1 MFCSTIIPT
10 IARDSLAQAVT
21 SVLNQK
27 FSQEDFEV
35 IVVNDSGAPLP
46 PEAWQESPQVRVID
60 TNRRERCFARNA
72 GAAAARGRYLHFLDD
87 DDCLSPN
94 ALRHFYKLSR
104 TSDAAVLYGAT
115 QLVDRSGKPLIQLR
129 HRLQGNVFLQ
139 VMAGEWIPLQS
150 ALVRADAFFEAGGFM
165 PQIRFGEDVDLIR
178 RLALHGD
185 FQVMSALAARVGMG
199 DEDSTTDYEKIA
211 PCTRQGRE
219 WILDMAWVFQRLG
232 SSTEVEEW
240 SGRIPR
246 IYLTSAVWNMRRG
259 RPLTALSRGAY
270 AGLGLVHAGRRLLT
284 KRFWRDLARPYES
297 VTFSDGFQ
305 RN

>member
-1 MFCSTIIPT
+1 
-10 IARDSLAQAVT
+10 
-21 SVLNQK
+21 
-27 FSQEDFEV
+27 V

-46 PEAWQESPQVRVID
+46 PEEWQESPQVRVID

-150 ALVRADAFFEAGGFM
+150 ALVRAEAFFEAGGFL
-165 PQIRFGEDVDLIR
+165 PQIRYGEDMDLIR
-178 RLALHGD
+178 RLALKGD
-185 FQVMSALAARVGMG
+185 FQVMPALAARVGMG
-199 DEDSTTDYEKIA
+199 DEDSTTNYDKIA
-211 PCTRQGRE
+211 PYTRLGRE
-219 WILDMAWVFQRLG
+219 WILDMPGVFERLG
-232 SSTEVEEW
+232 SSMEAETW
-240 SGRIPR
+240 AGRIPR
-246 IYLTSAVWNMRRG
+246 IYLTSAVWNVRSG
-259 RPLTALSRGAY
+259 RLLKALSRGAF
-270 AGLGLVHAGRRLLT
+270 AAAAVLQSGRGLFTR
-284 KRFWRDLARPYES
+284 RFWQDLARPYES

-305 RN
+305 RS